1 MYRRPAR
8 GTSEEDAVGNDVVLR
23 ETSDGVATLTL
34 NRPERRNGWSP
45 ELEAA
50 YFAALDACDADDDV
64 RAVVLTPPGSTF
76 CPGLDTP
83 RLPAVSPRAPAA
95 SRSPPPA
102 APPAGAPPPR
112 PAPAHPKK
120 AADRRDHRRVRRDPP
135 DPG

>member
-64 RAVVLTPPGSTF
+64 VAVVLTGAGSTS
-76 CPGLDTP
+76 CPGLDTQ
-83 RLPAVSPRAPAA
+83 RLAGG
-95 SRSPPPA
+95 
-102 APPAGAPPPR
+102 PPAGDWTPRGCPGCLPPASPG
-112 PAPAHPKK
+112 
-120 AADRRDHRRVRRDPP
+120 AAGRRSSGRGASASR
-135 DPG
+135 